1 MKISFYTTMLVL
13 SCMCVGFTAVG
24 IVFFRG
30 ELIHVQQQKLQLLQQ
45 DKVQTDEALI
55 FINQWKRTLDLYLMK
70 HEPYLHK
77 SLKEQVNAIKYINQ
91 QYVGSDNIRLVSA
104 RIEQVMHLCSKKMS
118 TDAEWKI
125 LSIASG
131 KLTLDLEGSV
141 QALQKKLRTQI
152 NEKRLY
158 ISSLQKQFSLT
169 VYVCPT
175 LFIAFSLIMLKWA
188 NRTVVQPIK
197 DLTELARKGEISQ
210 EKFSYK
216 KPVEVDHLVDS
227 LNEYIRELIE
237 VKDQAWQEMRQNE
250 YANARM
256 SNIMETAADAI
267 ICTSSSGDIIQMNAS
282 FRRLTFLT
290 DDYPGELRCEFF
302 LPNFRLSDY
311 SEDIMETFVSVEQ
324 TVLKNTNGEDIPI
337 ELSVSHFTYEE
348 VMYFTLVIRDIRERE
363 RMQQQILQAQKME
376 SVGTLAA
383 GIAHEINT
391 PTQYIRNYC
400 IFLQDAFNDLA
411 KYVKMTQEHPTSQVL
426 KKLEEDIELDFL
438 MEEIPKALKG
448 SEEGLGKVSVI
459 VKSMK
464 VMSHPSKSEKVSYDI
479 NTLLKEAVILSRNQW
494 KQFAEI
500 KYILDENIHEVMC
513 YPGLLSQTFINII
526 VNAAQAIEE
535 QIKTQTFETLG
546 VITIRTT
553 MKKRNV
559 MIKISDTGIGV
570 KDSIR
575 TKIFDPFFTTKEVG
589 VGTGQGLALSH
600 DLIVGKHGGSISFDS
615 NPGLG
620 CSFIILLPYTL
631 S

>member
-1 MKISFYTTMLVL
+1 
-13 SCMCVGFTAVG
+13 
-24 IVFFRG
+24 
-30 ELIHVQQQKLQLLQQ
+30 
-45 DKVQTDEALI
+45 
-55 FINQWKRTLDLYLMK
+55 
-70 HEPYLHK
+70 
-77 SLKEQVNAIKYINQ
+77 
-91 QYVGSDNIRLVSA
+91 
-104 RIEQVMHLCSKKMS
+104 
-118 TDAEWKI
+118 
-125 LSIASG
+125 
-131 KLTLDLEGSV
+131 
-141 QALQKKLRTQI
+141 
-152 NEKRLY
+152 
-158 ISSLQKQFSLT
+158 
-169 VYVCPT
+169 
-175 LFIAFSLIMLKWA
+175 
-188 NRTVVQPIK
+188 
-197 DLTELARKGEISQ
+197 
-210 EKFSYK
+210 
-216 KPVEVDHLVDS
+216 
-227 LNEYIRELIE
+227 
-237 VKDQAWQEMRQNE
+237 
-250 YANARM
+250 
-256 SNIMETAADAI
+256 
-267 ICTSSSGDIIQMNAS
+267 
-282 FRRLTFLT
+282 
-290 DDYPGELRCEFF
+290 
-302 LPNFRLSDY
+302 
-311 SEDIMETFVSVEQ
+311 VSVEQ

-411 KYVKMTQEHPTSQVL
+411 KYVKMTQAHPTSQVL

-438 MEEIPKALKG
+438 MDEIPKALKG
-448 SEEGLGKVSVI
+448 SEEGISKVSVI

-464 VMSHPSKSEKVSYDI
+464 VMSHPSKSDKVSYDI
-479 NTLLKEAVILSRNQW
+479 NSLLKEAVILSRNQW

-500 KYILDENIHEVMC
+500 KYMLDENIPEVMC

-553 MKKRNV
+553 MKRRNV

-575 TKIFDPFFTTKEVG
+575 TKIFDPFFTTKAVG

-615 NPGLG
+615 NPGIG
-620 CSFIILLPYTL
+620 CSFTILLPYTM